1 MELKNKILE
10 IIKRIESKHLNDPTK
25 SDDYD
30 QITNLLLRDV
40 NQTIHVIENLNLD
53 NLEHIC
59 SDFEELSYKFQ
70 SKEFVECLKKLEEK
84 YPEKMSLEIQNSI
97 EAYYG
102 DLE

>member
-1 MELKNKILE
+1 MKLEDKILE
-10 IIKRIESKHLNDPTK
+10 IINVIESKHLNDPTK

-30 QITNLLLRDV
+30 EITNLLLSDV

-53 NLEHIC
+53 NLEHIS

-84 YPEKMSLEIQNSI
+84 YPKKMSPEIQKGI

-102 DLE
+102 D

>member
-10 IIKRIESKHLNDPTK
+10 VIKKAEAKHLDDPTISNEMDQLTELMLSNVDETIELLNN
-25 SDDYD
+25 SDMEV
-30 QITNLLLRDV
+30 LGWL
-40 NQTIHVIENLNLD
+40 
-53 NLEHIC
+53 C

-84 YPEKMSLEIQNSI
+84 FPKRMGYEIQNGI

-102 DLE
+102 DE

>member
-1 MELKNKILE
+1 MELENKILD
-10 IIKRIESKHLNDPTK
+10 IIKVIESKHLNDPTQ

-30 QITNLLLRDV
+30 EITKLLLIDV
-40 NQTIHVIENLNLD
+40 KQTIHVIENLDLD

-59 SDFEELSYKFQ
+59 TDFEELSYKFQ

-84 YPEKMSLEIQNSI
+84 YPKKMSSEIQNGI

-102 DLE
+102 D